1 MISTQRKDPVIA
13 EGFFNTVK
21 FIIIIIIYTIGI
33 LVNPP
38 SLYGRF
44 RNQKETN

>member
-1 MISTQRKDPVIA
+1 MISTQRKDPVI

-21 FIIIIIIYTIGI
+21 FIIIIIIIYTIGI
-33 LVNPP
+33 LVDPP